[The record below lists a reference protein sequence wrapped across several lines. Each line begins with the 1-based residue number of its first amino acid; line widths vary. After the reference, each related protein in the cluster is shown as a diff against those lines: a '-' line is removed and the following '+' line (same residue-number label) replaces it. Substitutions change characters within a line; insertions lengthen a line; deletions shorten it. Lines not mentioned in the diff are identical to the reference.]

1 MLERQYKI
9 IDRAGLHA
17 RPATKLVQTANKF
30 KCTIT
35 LEYKDR
41 EVNLRS
47 IVGLMTLGVVAG
59 EHIKIKFEGTDEVE
73 AIEFIESTLK
83 KEGIC
88 E

>member
-35 LEYKDR
+35 LEYKGR
-41 EVNLRS
+41 ETNLRS
-47 IVGLMTLGVVAG
+47 IVGLMTLGVVTG
-59 EHIKIKFEGTDEVE
+59 EHIKIKTAGTDEVE